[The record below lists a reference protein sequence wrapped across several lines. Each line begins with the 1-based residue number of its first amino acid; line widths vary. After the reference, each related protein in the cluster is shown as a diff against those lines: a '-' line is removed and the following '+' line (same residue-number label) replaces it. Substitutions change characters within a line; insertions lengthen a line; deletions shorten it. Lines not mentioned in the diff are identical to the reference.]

1 MNAFEIVGG
10 IVLAITCVI
19 IVLVVMMQETKSS
32 GMGAISGGDS
42 TAAYGKNRAKTKEAL
57 LNRITKISAVIFFG
71 ISLAVCIISVYVK

>member
-1 MNAFEIVGG
+1 IVGG